1 VNETGPWPDGQNP
14 DEPTDALTSEPPE
27 FGEPRSSVLTPMGE
41 VESVGNFARGL
52 GARRTTIAFFGFG
65 ILLMLLALLAALQ

>member
-1 VNETGPWPDGQNP
+1 MSETGPWPEGQSS

-41 VESVGNFARGL
+41 IESIGNFARGL
-52 GARRTTIAFFGFG
+52 GARRTRMAILGFG
-65 ILLMLLALLAALQ
+65 ILLMLLALQAAVQ